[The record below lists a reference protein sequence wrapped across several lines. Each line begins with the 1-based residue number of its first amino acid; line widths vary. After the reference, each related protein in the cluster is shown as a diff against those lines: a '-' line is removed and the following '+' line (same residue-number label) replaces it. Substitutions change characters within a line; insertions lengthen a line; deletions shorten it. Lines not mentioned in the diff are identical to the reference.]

1 MKKVI
6 WGSVPPKSEKLNS
19 GKTRVFLD
27 YTERAR
33 KIKVREGEEDKEEN
47 EEKEVDI
54 LEYEVIYV
62 DVQNPKDKNE
72 LIKSLVAQKYSVED
86 EIAILRQKDSKPDEY
101 QEYNTYVENCKNLV
115 KQWLTK

>member
-27 YTERAR
+27 YTEKTRKM
-33 KIKVREGEEDKEEN
+33 KIKEGEKGK
-47 EEKEVDI
+47 EKEVDVK
-54 LEYEVIYV
+54 EYEVIYV
-62 DVQNPKDKNE
+62 DVNNSLDKNE

-115 KQWLTK
+115 KQWLQKYED